1 MHEPEHTRASA
12 ADFCRVLGVAA
23 DAGDKEIRAAYL
35 AKVRAYPPDAAPEEF
50 ERIRDAYKAL
60 SDPRLRLERTLL
72 AADPGQPLATLF
84 EGRASGRPFVGPDA
98 WLAVLKERRV

>member
-1 MHEPEHTRASA
+1 MHESDQTHVSA
-12 ADFCRVLGVAA
+12 ADHCRVLGVAP
-23 DAGDKEIRAAYL
+23 DAGDREIRAAYL

-72 AADPGQPLATLF
+72 AADPGLPLAKLF
-84 EGRASGRPFVGPDA
+84 EGRASGRRFAGPEA